1 MFGRATIRLGI
12 CPHSSSLCFCTFLS
26 FCLRGFA
33 FALLDLVFSVFCQEI
48 GWEERLG
55 NDLVCVEWG
64 RKTLTWSVRA
74 TGWPAVSGF
83 PAILRRVLCI
93 LNAARGV
100 AVDVRTLSYLCLAN
114 C

>member
-1 MFGRATIRLGI
+1 MVLLL
-12 CPHSSSLCFCTFLS
+12 LC
-26 FCLRGFA
+26 
-33 FALLDLVFSVFCQEI
+33 LDLVSLVLCQEI

-55 NDLVCVEWG
+55 NDLVCVEWDV
-64 RKTLTWSVRA
+64 KSVR
-74 TGWPAVSGF
+74 SGYWTAGSLRF